1 MVVQLRM
8 WHMSMM
14 AAIRILPR
22 SLTKPQPLLT
32 GSDVMVLGSEA
43 QETHC
48 ILTICSGKFAQ
59 LLKLQASVYSLMVI
73 DDCANYR
80 P

>member
-14 AAIRILPR
+14 AALRILPR
-22 SLTKPQPLLT
+22 SMTKPQPLLT

-48 ILTICSGKFAQ
+48 TDN
-59 LLKLQASVYSLMVI
+59 LLWKVCTAVI
-73 DDCANYR
+73 TPGLCVQFNGH
-80 P
+80 